1 MARVAYVSSAQ
12 AQGDSQDA
20 LAAME
25 QQGLEVLNLYR
36 ALANAP
42 VLRNFLRL
50 GSSLLRHGTL
60 DPTLRE
66 IAILRVAQL
75 TDAAY
80 EWAHH
85 VPIARQAGVPD
96 EQVRSLEEWQTSPA
110 FDTRQRAALRYAEA
124 VATLSVTDNVFRET
138 RRHLG
143 EPEIVELTLVVGFW
157 GMVARALTALQV
169 DIEPEF
175 QQFAPA

>member
-1 MARVAYVSSAQ
+1 MARVRYASSAD
-12 AQGDSQDA
+12 AQGDSRDA

-36 ALANAP
+36 ALANTP

-50 GSSLLRHGTL
+50 GSSLLRHGAL

-66 IAILRVAQL
+66 ITILRVAQV
-75 TDAAY
+75 TNASY

-85 VPIARQAGVPD
+85 VPIAREAGVPD
-96 EQVRSLEEWQTSPA
+96 EQIDSLADWQTSPA
-110 FDTRQRAALRYAEA
+110 FDARQRAALRYAEA
-124 VATLSVTDNVFRET
+124 VATVSVTDDVFDDARQ
-138 RRHLG
+138 HLG

-175 QQFAPA
+175 RQFAPA

>member
-1 MARVAYVSSAQ
+1 MARVGYVSSAD
-12 AQGDSQDA
+12 AQGDSRDV

-25 QQGLEVLNLYR
+25 QQGLEVLNIYR
-36 ALANAP
+36 VLGNTP
-42 VLRNFLRL
+42 VLRNFLRF
-50 GSSLLRHGTL
+50 GNSLLRHGAL

-75 TDAAY
+75 TGAAY

-96 EQVRSLEEWQTSPA
+96 DQIASLDGWQTSAA
-110 FDTRQRAALRYAEA
+110 FDGRRRAVLRYVEA
-124 VATLSVTDNVFRET
+124 VASLAVTEDTFAGARAHLS
-138 RRHLG
+138 

-157 GMVARALTALQV
+157 GLVARALTALQV

-175 QQFAPA
+175 QQYGPA

>member
-1 MARVAYVSSAQ
+1 MARVAYVSSAE
-12 AQGDSQDA
+12 ARGDSRDA

-50 GSSLLRHGTL
+50 GSSLLRHGAL

-66 IAILRVAQL
+66 IAILRIAQL

-85 VPIARQAGVPD
+85 VPIAKEAGVPD
-96 EQVRSLEEWQTSPA
+96 EQVQSLEEWQTSPA

-124 VATLSVTDNVFRET
+124 VATLSVTDDLFQEA

-157 GMVARALTALQV
+157 GMVARVLTALQV